1 MILRSRE
8 LSVTKILIRT
18 FPEVDLQFPNKVI
31 GVVNASSHELQ
42 AEYTLQALRCQGCS
56 VNKRSQEAPYL
67 TMLGFVFCFCF
78 FRQLP
83 LFRLPGVTHLQLA
96 M

>member
-1 MILRSRE
+1 MILTSRE

-42 AEYTLQALRCQGCS
+42 AEYTL
-56 VNKRSQEAPYL
+56 
-67 TMLGFVFCFCF
+67 
-78 FRQLP
+78 
-83 LFRLPGVTHLQLA
+83 
-96 M
+96 

>member
-1 MILRSRE
+1 MILTSRD

-42 AEYTLQALRCQGCS
+42 AELYTLGSSLSGMFCQ
-56 VNKRSQEAPYL
+56 
-67 TMLGFVFCFCF
+67 
-78 FRQLP
+78 
-83 LFRLPGVTHLQLA
+83 
-96 M
+96 